1 MCTWARGASKMTGI
15 RRSCWSARWAAVLLL
30 LLLVDLPSSYSQGR
44 IQAPRYI
51 GQQVATES
59 VVSEGH
65 TKILQCQAL
74 GYPQPEYRWL
84 RDGSPLGEFS
94 GEHFYKISSVTRDDA
109 GDYRCV
115 ARNSAGS
122 IFSAKITVVVA
133 YMNGY
138 NETESTEMRV
148 RVGDAAILSLP
159 PLESYPPPSVTWQ
172 ADDSSLLYGI
182 KYATT
187 DPANELI
194 ILEAQA
200 SDMKTYSAR
209 ITNTQLGV
217 EEVSGGITL
226 VVEGSSGG
234 AEDEIS
240 PSIIVPP
247 ANTTIVKDSS
257 IAHLQCIANARP
269 LYQLETLWF
278 KDDVPIEQSGV
289 VFSFNGLW
297 NRTLSLLQADLHYAG
312 VYKCQVRLR
321 TSIDSPIVA
330 EANVIIHERPKLKQQ
345 LPVDTYADLGKT
357 LTIPCSVTGT
367 PIPYVTWYRNAAN
380 INTLDDNRYR
390 VLLNG
395 SLAISSVQVND
406 TGMFQ
411 CLASNEAGEASA
423 YTWLKVKT
431 WWGDLP
437 PKRVLRSL
445 NARAIA
451 RYPSAPVMLVEP
463 QNMTVLDGQDA
474 TMTCRAGGAP
484 TPNITWFFN
493 DNDEL
498 FENGHYEILAS
509 GDLLIVGVRTSD
521 EGKYTCMRANEAGSV
536 SGDAWLS
543 ILVKTHIIQPPVDTR
558 VILGRVAS
566 LQCKVSHAPSVSV
579 DIHWYHEK
587 NHIDP
592 NGTPRISIRQD
603 GTLEIQEARAADV
616 GQYTC
621 MVRSSGGN
629 ETRSA
634 RLEVIELP
642 YAPTSVKAERAP
654 RIPKSVRVS
663 WTPTFDGNSP
673 IIKFII
679 QKREVPVEG
688 VVDDLGL
695 NWVTVLTNVSAAT
708 NEAIVSDLR
717 PSTGYQFRV
726 SAVNNVGEGSPSQ
739 PSNTVI
745 LPQEAPSGPPQGLVG
760 SPRSSTEIMIQWE
773 APMEEERNGMIH
785 GYMVRYRLW
794 GYKDSQWY
802 YRNITKETQHNY
814 LIGGL
819 IIWKDYEIQVAAYNV
834 KGVGVYSHGIRVKT
848 KEGVPAAPPKDVKVE
863 ALSATAIKV
872 MWKPPDP
879 WMINGIN
886 QGYKLQA
893 WKVQPEDGAEP
904 DKTTTVPPS
913 PYPDAVESAQ
923 LVNLDKYTEYYI
935 TVLCFTHPGDGNR
948 SQPIKIRTLEDV
960 PDTIESLKFE
970 DISDR
975 SVRVIWSEPEQS
987 NGILKGYTLTYMV
1000 KDTPSTKVVQNFTAD
1015 VTTHLITDLSATTFY
1030 TFEVYGW
1037 TTVGP
1042 GTPVTATIQSG
1053 VEPVLPDPPNR
1064 LAVSNIQAFSVV
1076 LQFTPGF
1083 DGNASISKWTVQAQS
1098 SRSSTWETVYSV
1110 SAPDATTIT
1119 VQNLIPYTNYHLRL
1133 IANNVVGASAPS
1145 EQSPEFQTLQAEPA
1159 HPPSNMTVRAMSST
1173 QLRVRWIPLQ
1183 QFEWYGAPQGYH
1195 IRYRPVDCE
1204 CNFAEDFVY
1213 DNTANSHQLV
1223 GLQEYTLYEVSMVAV
1238 NDIGPSTPTPLA
1250 VERTRESVPSAGPD
1264 GVSANATTSTTIVV
1278 RWKEVPKIHQN
1289 GIIEGYKVVYVGKN
1303 MKPQEKIIPNNNTFA
1318 ATITQLRKYYQYT
1331 IQVLAYTR
1339 KGDGALSTPPL
1350 LVQTHDDVPGPP
1362 SDISFPDVTFTSA
1375 RIIWDEPKEP
1385 NGEITAYSIVYHLA
1399 DSTDVNN
1406 TLEFG
1411 HTERTYKAIGLK
1423 PQSYYMF
1430 LVRAR
1435 TRLGL
1440 GRAVRAPV
1448 YTTNNRE
1455 FPAPPSRPSVSH
1467 SQITSTSI
1475 TFSWNPGRDGFAP
1488 IRYYTVQYTEGN
1500 NGWQTIEERIDY
1512 SATSYTAP
1520 NLKPFTPYTFRLQA
1534 TNDIG
1539 PSGWSD
1545 SSIEVRT
1552 LPAAPTEHPTDIKV
1566 IPITTN
1572 SVRVEWTPLFPD
1584 SWSGDAKTGGYR
1596 VKYRKISDI
1605 PTAFN
1610 MQHEELQN
1618 TLAREVV
1625 LQDLQRDMNYEVL
1638 VVAFNSQGESPPSA
1652 PITVYVGEAV
1662 PTGKPK
1668 NVNAEPVTST
1678 EIKVTWEPP
1687 EEQEQNGE
1695 LLGYKIFF
1703 RSEKDPEGTEEIE
1716 VVGAGTTSYEL
1727 LYLDMYTRYIITILC
1742 FNPAGD
1748 GPKSDPVYVRTLQD
1762 LPGPVANLSF
1772 TDITMNSLKVVW
1784 DSPARPNGEIV
1795 GYLVTYVTARP
1806 DENFSKQVKQKVG
1819 TPYLLVTSLEEE
1831 VTYEF
1836 NVKAQTIDY
1845 GPEVKANVTTGP
1857 QPGSPARPKDLT
1869 LTKTVSSVTL
1879 HWRNSHSGK
1888 GSILGYYIEAKKIDS
1903 DKWSVLMKT
1912 ETGEVEEY
1920 TVSYQNLLPSTQ
1932 YEFRL
1937 IAYNK
1942 YGISYPAVANEK
1954 IVTPSKRFL
1963 EYGYLQQRPFY
1974 HQTWFMVT
1982 LAAISVVLIIIVIA
1996 ALCVKSKTYKYK
2008 RIVEELLSAQ
2018 EAANKTMEESL
2029 NTDETAFS
2037 TFEMRQSRRGTM
2049 SKRSTLGRRSVV
2061 GATAVVNAKSP
2072 PRPAPASVTYSDDD
2086 TVKGYDENPDDS
2098 SELTEKPTDL
2108 SSTASE
2114 QESES
2119 ENESHHSE
2127 PHSFVNHYANV
2138 NDTLRQSWRRQKP
2151 VRNYSSYTDSE
2162 AEGSAVMSLNGGQI
2176 IMNNMAGSRAPLPGF
2191 SSFV

>member
-1 MCTWARGASKMTGI
+1 MGLQESAFGKMERWRSKRLG
-15 RRSCWSARWAAVLLL
+15 LL
-30 LLLVDLPSSYSQGR
+30 
-44 IQAPRYI
+44 
-51 GQQVATES
+51 
-59 VVSEGH
+59 
-65 TKILQCQAL
+65 
-74 GYPQPEYRWL
+74 
-84 RDGSPLGEFS
+84 
-94 GEHFYKISSVTRDDA
+94 
-109 GDYRCV
+109 
-115 ARNSAGS
+115 
-122 IFSAKITVVVA
+122 
-133 YMNGY
+133 M
-138 NETESTEMRV
+138 
-148 RVGDAAILSLP
+148 
-159 PLESYPPPSVTWQ
+159 
-172 ADDSSLLYGI
+172 
-182 KYATT
+182 
-187 DPANELI
+187 
-194 ILEAQA
+194 
-200 SDMKTYSAR
+200 
-209 ITNTQLGV
+209 
-217 EEVSGGITL
+217 
-226 VVEGSSGG
+226 
-234 AEDEIS
+234 
-240 PSIIVPP
+240 
-247 ANTTIVKDSS
+247 
-257 IAHLQCIANARP
+257 
-269 LYQLETLWF
+269 
-278 KDDVPIEQSGV
+278 
-289 VFSFNGLW
+289 
-297 NRTLSLLQADLHYAG
+297 
-312 VYKCQVRLR
+312 
-321 TSIDSPIVA
+321 
-330 EANVIIHERPKLKQQ
+330 
-345 LPVDTYADLGKT
+345 
-357 LTIPCSVTGT
+357 
-367 PIPYVTWYRNAAN
+367 
-380 INTLDDNRYR
+380 
-390 VLLNG
+390 
-395 SLAISSVQVND
+395 
-406 TGMFQ
+406 
-411 CLASNEAGEASA
+411 LAS
-423 YTWLKVKT
+423 
-431 WWGDLP
+431 
-437 PKRVLRSL
+437 
-445 NARAIA
+445 
-451 RYPSAPVMLVEP
+451 
-463 QNMTVLDGQDA
+463 
-474 TMTCRAGGAP
+474 
-484 TPNITWFFN
+484 
-493 DNDEL
+493 
-498 FENGHYEILAS
+498 ILAWC
-509 GDLLIVGVRTSD
+509 DLLAEMKHVLPT
-521 EGKYTCMRANEAGSV
+521 GS
-536 SGDAWLS
+536 
-543 ILVKTHIIQPPVDTR
+543 
-558 VILGRVAS
+558 
-566 LQCKVSHAPSVSV
+566 
-579 DIHWYHEK
+579 
-587 NHIDP
+587 
-592 NGTPRISIRQD
+592 
-603 GTLEIQEARAADV
+603 
-616 GQYTC
+616 
-621 MVRSSGGN
+621 
-629 ETRSA
+629 
-634 RLEVIELP
+634 
-642 YAPTSVKAERAP
+642 
-654 RIPKSVRVS
+654 
-663 WTPTFDGNSP
+663 
-673 IIKFII
+673 
-679 QKREVPVEG
+679 

-739 PSNTVI
+739 PSITVI

-802 YRNITKETQHNY
+802 YRNITKETYKTVHRLIPGQSKFKTQHNY

-834 KGVGVYSHGIRVKT
+834 KGVGVYSRGIRVKT

-863 ALSATAIKV
+863 ALSSTTIKV

-893 WKVQPEDGAEP
+893 WKVQPEDGIEP
-904 DKTTTVPPS
+904 DKITTVPPS
-913 PYPDAVESAQ
+913 PYPDAVETTQ

-975 SVRVIWSEPEQS
+975 SVRVLWSEPEQS

-1000 KDTPSTKVVQNFTAD
+1000 KDTPSTKVIQNFTAD

-1037 TTVGP
+1037 TSVGP

-1076 LQFTPGF
+1076 LQFTLVLMAMLQYPSG
-1083 DGNASISKWTVQAQS
+1083 Q
-1098 SRSSTWETVYSV
+1098 SSTWETVYAV

-1195 IRYRPVDCE
+1195 IRYRPVGCE

-1303 MKPQEKIIPNNNTFA
+1303 MKPQEKIIP
-1318 ATITQLRKYYQYT
+1318 TITPLLQPLPSFESITNIPSRSWLT
-1331 IQVLAYTR
+1331 LERGWGSVN
-1339 KGDGALSTPPL
+1339 SSL
-1350 LVQTHDDVPGPP
+1350 LVQTHDDESSLPP
-1362 SDISFPDVTFTSA
+1362 IEAVCVSFPDYFY
-1375 RIIWDEPKEP
+1375 I
-1385 NGEITAYSIVYHLA
+1385 YH
-1399 DSTDVNN
+1399 
-1406 TLEFG
+1406 
-1411 HTERTYKAIGLK
+1411 
-1423 PQSYYMF
+1423 F
-1430 LVRAR
+1430 LVEPRQRWVCSHQVLHSTIYRRKQWLANHR
-1435 TRLGL
+1435 RKNRLL
-1440 GRAVRAPV
+1440 S
-1448 YTTNNRE
+1448 N
-1455 FPAPPSRPSVSH
+1455 
-1467 SQITSTSI
+1467 QL
-1475 TFSWNPGRDGFAP
+1475 
-1488 IRYYTVQYTEGN
+1488 QC
-1500 NGWQTIEERIDY
+1500 Q
-1512 SATSYTAP
+1512 

-1610 MQHEELQN
+1610 MQHEELQD
-1618 TLAREVV
+1618 TLARK
-1625 LQDLQRDMNYEVL
+1625 LYYKIFR
-1638 VVAFNSQGESPPSA
+1638 
-1652 PITVYVGEAV
+1652 EAQ
-1662 PTGKPK
+1662 

-1678 EIKVTWEPP
+1678 EIRVTWEPP

-1888 GSILGYYIEAKKIDS
+1888 GSILGYYIEAKKIY
-1903 DKWSVLMKT
+1903 M
-1912 ETGEVEEY
+1912 
-1920 TVSYQNLLPSTQ
+1920 N
-1932 YEFRL
+1932 
-1937 IAYNK
+1937 
-1942 YGISYPAVANEK
+1942 
-1954 IVTPSKRFL
+1954 
-1963 EYGYLQQRPFY
+1963 
-1974 HQTWFMVT
+1974 T
-1982 LAAISVVLIIIVIA
+1982 L
-1996 ALCVKSKTYKYK
+1996 
-2008 RIVEELLSAQ
+2008 
-2018 EAANKTMEESL
+2018 
-2029 NTDETAFS
+2029 
-2037 TFEMRQSRRGTM
+2037 
-2049 SKRSTLGRRSVV
+2049 
-2061 GATAVVNAKSP
+2061 
-2072 PRPAPASVTYSDDD
+2072 
-2086 TVKGYDENPDDS
+2086 
-2098 SELTEKPTDL
+2098 
-2108 SSTASE
+2108 
-2114 QESES
+2114 
-2119 ENESHHSE
+2119 
-2127 PHSFVNHYANV
+2127 
-2138 NDTLRQSWRRQKP
+2138 
-2151 VRNYSSYTDSE
+2151 YSS
-2162 AEGSAVMSLNGGQI
+2162 I
-2176 IMNNMAGSRAPLPGF
+2176 
-2191 SSFV
+2191 

>member
-1 MCTWARGASKMTGI
+1 MIIIMCCVA
-15 RRSCWSARWAAVLLL
+15 
-30 LLLVDLPSSYSQGR
+30 GR
-44 IQAPRYI
+44 VQAPRFI
-51 GQQVATES
+51 GLQVATES

-74 GYPQPEYRWL
+74 GYPQPEYRWM
-84 RDGSPLGEFS
+84 RDGEPLGEFS
-94 GEHFYKISSVTRDDA
+94 SEHFYKISSVTRDDA

-115 ARNSAGS
+115 ARNSAGA
-122 IFSAKITVVVA
+122 IFSAKTSFSVA
-133 YMNGY
+133 YMTGY
-138 NETESTEMRV
+138 NNTEDTVITVQAGE
-148 RVGDAAILSLP
+148 AAMLSIP
-159 PLESYPPPSVTWQ
+159 PLESYPPPSVTWL
-172 ADDSSLLYGI
+172 ADDNSLLYGI

-187 DPANELI
+187 DPANQFI
-194 ILEAQA
+194 ILATQP
-200 SDMKTYSAR
+200 SDMKTYSVR

-226 VVEGSSGG
+226 VVEG
-234 AEDEIS
+234 DERGNEELP

-247 ANTTIVKDSS
+247 INTTIIKDSS

-321 TSIDSPIVA
+321 TSIDEPIQAVA
-330 EANVIIHERPKLKQQ
+330 QVVIHDRPKLTKQ

-357 LTIPCSVTGT
+357 LTIPCSVAGT
-367 PIPYVTWYRNAAN
+367 PIPYVTWYRDAVNV
-380 INTLDDNRYR
+380 ITLDDNRYR

-395 SLAISSVQVND
+395 SLAISAVQVND
-406 TGMFQ
+406 TGMYQ
-411 CLASNEAGEASA
+411 CLASNAAGETSA

-431 WWGDLP
+431 
-437 PKRVLRSL
+437 
-445 NARAIA
+445 
-451 RYPSAPVMLVEP
+451 SAPLMVMTPE
-463 QNMTVLDGQDA
+463 NMTVLDGQDA
-474 TMTCRAGGAP
+474 TISCRAGGAP
-484 TPNITWFFN
+484 QPNVTWLYN
-493 DNDEL
+493 DDLEL
-498 FENGHYEILAS
+498 VENGHYQILSS
-509 GDLLIVGVRTSD
+509 GDLLIAGVNTRD
-521 EGKYTCMRANEAGSV
+521 EGKYTCLRSNEAGTV

-543 ILVKTHIIQPPVDTR
+543 ILVKTQISQPPVDTR

-566 LQCKVSHAPSVSV
+566 LQCKVSHAPTVSV
-579 DIHWYHEK
+579 QVQWFNGNIA
-587 NHIDP
+587 IDP
-592 NGTPRISIRQD
+592 EGSPRISVRQD
-603 GTLEIQEARAADV
+603 GTLEIQEVRAADV
-616 GQYTC
+616 GLYTC
-621 MVRSSGGN
+621 VVISSGGN

-642 YAPTSVKAERAP
+642 YAPTGVQAARTP
-654 RIPKSVRVS
+654 RFPKSVQIT

-679 QKREVPVEG
+679 QKREVPTEG

-695 NWVTVLTNVSAAT
+695 NWVTVLTNVSAAA
-708 NEAIVSDLR
+708 NEAIVGDLR

-726 SAVNNVGEGSPSQ
+726 SAVNNVGEGSPSE

-760 SPRSSTEIMIQWE
+760 SPRSSAEIMIQWE
-773 APMEEERNGMIH
+773 APPEEERNGVVL

-802 YRNITKETQHNY
+802 YRNITKENQHNY

-819 IIWKDYEIQVAAYNV
+819 IIWKDYEIQVAAYNI
-834 KGVGVYSHGIRVKT
+834 KGVGVYSRSIRLKT
-848 KEGVPAAPPKDVKVE
+848 KEGIPAAPPKAVE
-863 ALSATAIKV
+863 AVAVSSTTIKV
-872 MWKPPDP
+872 SWKPPDP

-886 QGYKLQA
+886 QGYKVQA
-893 WKVQPEDGAEP
+893 WRNEPEDAIEP
-904 DKTTTVPPS
+904 DKTLTVPPN
-913 PYPDAVESAQ
+913 PYPDANESAE
-923 LVNLDKYTEYYI
+923 LTDLDKYTEYYL
-935 TVLCFTHPGDGNR
+935 TVLCFTHPGDGKR
-948 SQPIKIRTLEDV
+948 SQPIKLQTLED
-960 PDTIESLKFE
+960 DTVVNLKFE
-970 DISDR
+970 DVSDR
-975 SVRVIWSEPEQS
+975 SVRVLWDEPDQS
-987 NGILKGYTLTYMV
+987 NGILKGYTLSYMV
-1000 KDTPSTKVVQNFTAD
+1000 KDSPHTKIVQNLTAD
-1015 VTTHLITDLSATTFY
+1015 VTTYLVTELSATTFY
-1030 TFEVYGW
+1030 TFEVYAW
-1037 TTVGP
+1037 TSVGP
-1042 GTPVTATIQSG
+1042 GTPVVATLQSG
-1053 VEPVLPDPPNR
+1053 VEPVLPEPPTR

-1083 DGNASISKWTVQAQS
+1083 DGNASISTWTVQAQS
-1098 SRSSTWETVYSV
+1098 SRSSTWETIYDV
-1110 SAPDATTIT
+1110 SAPDASTIT
-1119 VQNLIPYTNYHLRL
+1119 VQNLIPYTKYRLRL
-1133 IANNVVGASAPS
+1133 IANNVVGASSPS
-1145 EQSPEFQTLQAEPA
+1145 ESSPDFQTLQAEPA

-1183 QFEWYGAPQGYH
+1183 QFEWYGAPQGYR
-1195 IRYRPVDCE
+1195 IRYRPIGCE
-1204 CNFAEDFVY
+1204 CDFSEDFVY

-1223 GLQEYTLYEVSMVAV
+1223 DLQEYTLYEVTMVAV
-1238 NDIGPSTPTPLA
+1238 NDIGPSSLA
-1250 VERTRESVPSAGPD
+1250 PVAIERTRESVPSAGPD
-1264 GVSANATTSTTIVV
+1264 SVSANATSSTTIVV

-1303 MKPQEKIIPNNNTFA
+1303 MKPQEKVIPNNNTFA

-1331 IQVLAYTR
+1331 VQVLAYTR
-1339 KGDGALSTPPL
+1339 LGDGALSTPPL
-1350 LVQTHDDVPGPP
+1350 LVQTHEDVPGPP
-1362 SDISFPDVTFTSA
+1362 SEISFPDVSFTYA
-1375 RIIWDEPKEP
+1375 RIIWDVPEEP

-1411 HTERTYKAIGLK
+1411 PTTRTYKAVELK
-1423 PQSYYMF
+1423 PESYYMF
-1430 LVRAR
+1430 LVSAR
-1435 TRLGL
+1435 TRLGYGKAL
-1440 GRAVRAPV
+1440 KAPV

-1455 FPAPPSRPSVSH
+1455 LPAPPSRPSISH
-1467 SQITSTSI
+1467 SQITSRTI

-1500 NGWQTIEERIDY
+1500 SGWQTIDERIDY
-1512 SATSYTAP
+1512 SSNSYTAE
-1520 NLKPFTPYTFRLQA
+1520 NLKPFTAYKFRLRA

-1539 PSGWSD
+1539 ASGWSD
-1545 SSIEVRT
+1545 GSVEVRT
-1552 LPAAPTEHPTDIKV
+1552 LPAAPIEPPTDIKV
-1566 IPITTN
+1566 IPITTK
-1572 SVRVEWTPLFPD
+1572 SVRVEWTPLFPN
-1584 SWSGDAKTGGYR
+1584 SWSGDDKTGGYR
-1596 VKYRKISDI
+1596 VKYRQMSDI
-1605 PTAFN
+1605 PTAFS
-1610 MQHEELQN
+1610 MQQKELKN
-1618 TLAREVV
+1618 TLARDVV
-1625 LQDLQRDMNYEVL
+1625 LEDLEMDTNYEVL
-1638 VVAFNSQGESPPSA
+1638 VVAFNAQGESPSSA

-1662 PTGKPK
+1662 PTGNPK
-1668 NVNAEPVTST
+1668 NVKTEALSST
-1678 EIKVTWEPP
+1678 EIKISWEPP
-1687 EEQEQNGE
+1687 EEQDKNGE
-1695 LLGYKIFF
+1695 LLGYKIFY
-1703 RSEKDPEGTEEIE
+1703 RSEKDPEGSDEVE
-1716 VVGAGTTSYEL
+1716 VVGASTTNYEL
-1727 LYLDMYTRYIITILC
+1727 LYLEMYTRYIITILC

-1748 GPKSDPVYVRTLQD
+1748 GPKSDPVYSRTLED
-1762 LPGPVANLSF
+1762 LPGPVTNLSF

-1784 DSPARPNGEIV
+1784 NAPTRPNGKIV
-1795 GYLVTYVTARP
+1795 GYLVTYETARP
-1806 DENFSKQVKQKVG
+1806 DENFSKQVKQKV
-1819 TPYLLVTSLEEE
+1819 TTSYLLVTSLEEE
-1831 VTYEF
+1831 VAYVF
-1836 NVKAQTIDY
+1836 SVRAQTIDY
-1845 GPEVKANVTTGP
+1845 GPEVQANVTTGP
-1857 QPGSPARPKDLT
+1857 QPGSPSRPKDLT

-1888 GSILGYYIEAKKIDS
+1888 GSILGYYIEARKIDS

-1920 TVSYQNLLPSTQ
+1920 T
-1932 YEFRL
+1932 
-1937 IAYNK
+1937 
-1942 YGISYPAVANEK
+1942 

-1982 LAAISVVLIIIVIA
+1982 LAAISIVLIIIVIA

-2008 RIVEELLSAQ
+2008 Q

-2037 TFEMRQSRRGTM
+2037 TFEMRQSRRGTI

-2072 PRPAPASVTYSDDD
+2072 PRPAPASITYSDED

>member
-1 MCTWARGASKMTGI
+1 MRDWTVGWKIGTLCLLTALLS
-15 RRSCWSARWAAVLLL
+15 SSAEA
-30 LLLVDLPSSYSQGR
+30 QGR
-44 IQAPRYI
+44 VQAPRFI
-51 GQQVATES
+51 GPQEATES
-59 VVSEGH
+59 VVNEGH
-65 TKILQCQAL
+65 TKIFQCQAL
-74 GYPQPEYRWL
+74 GYLQPEYRWL
-84 RDGSPLGEFS
+84 RDGEPLGEFS
-94 GEHFYKISSVTRDDA
+94 SEHFYKISSVTRDDA

-122 IFSAKITVVVA
+122 IFSAKTSFSVA
-133 YMNGY
+133 YMTSY
-138 NETESTEMRV
+138 NSTEDTVMTV
-148 RVGDAAILSLP
+148 QVGEAAVLSLP
-159 PLESYPPPSVTWQ
+159 LLESYPTPSVTWM
-172 ADDSSLLYGI
+172 ADDDFLLYGI
-182 KYATT
+182 KYAIT
-187 DPANELI
+187 DPDNEFV
-194 ILEAQA
+194 ILAAQP

-226 VVEGSSGG
+226 VVEGS
-234 AEDEIS
+234 EEMNEEI
-240 PSIIVPP
+240 PPTIIVPP
-247 ANTTIVKDSS
+247 LNTTIIKGTS

-312 VYKCQVRLR
+312 IYKCQVRLR
-321 TSIDSPIVA
+321 TSIEEPIQAVA
-330 EANVIIHERPKLKQQ
+330 QVVIHDRPKLKQQ
-345 LPVDTYADLGKT
+345 LPVDTLADLGKT
-357 LTIPCSVTGT
+357 LTIPCSVHGT
-367 PIPYVTWYRNAAN
+367 PDPYIIWYRDAAN
-380 INTLDDNRYR
+380 IITLDDNRYR

-395 SLAISSVQVND
+395 SLAISGVQVND
-406 TGMFQ
+406 TGMYQ
-411 CLASNEAGEASA
+411 CLASNDAGETSA
-423 YTWLKVKT
+423 YTWLRVKT
-431 WWGDLP
+431 
-437 PKRVLRSL
+437 
-445 NARAIA
+445 
-451 RYPSAPVMLVEP
+451 SAPLMTETP
-463 QNMTVLDGQDA
+463 KNMTILDGQDA
-474 TMTCRAGGAP
+474 TISCRAGGAP
-484 TPNITWFFN
+484 QPNVTWLYN
-493 DNDEL
+493 DDMEL
-498 FENGHYEILAS
+498 VENGHYQILS
-509 GDLLIVGVRTSD
+509 TGDLLIAGVNTRD
-521 EGKYTCMRANEAGSV
+521 EGKYTCLRANEAGTV

-543 ILVKTHIIQPPVDTR
+543 ILVKTQISQPPVDTR
-558 VILGRVAS
+558 VILGRVAT
-566 LQCKVSHAPSVSV
+566 LQCKVSHAPTVLV
-579 DIHWYHEK
+579 HVHWFHE
-587 NHIDP
+587 NNAIDSE
-592 NGTPRISIRQD
+592 GSPRISVRQD
-603 GTLEIQEARAADV
+603 GTLEIQEVRAADV
-616 GQYTC
+616 GLYTC
-621 MVRSSGGN
+621 VVISSGGN

-634 RLEVIELP
+634 SLEVIELP
-642 YAPTSVKAERAP
+642 YAPTGVQANRTP
-654 RIPKSVRVS
+654 RIPKSVKVS

-679 QKREVPVEG
+679 QKREVPTEG
-688 VVDDLGL
+688 IVDDLGL
-695 NWVTVLTNVSAAT
+695 NWITVLTNVSATA
-708 NEAIVSDLR
+708 NEAVVGDLR
-717 PSTGYQFRV
+717 PSTAYQFRV
-726 SAVNNVGEGSPSQ
+726 SAVNNVGEGSPSE

-773 APMEEERNGMIH
+773 APPDEDRNGVIL

-802 YRNITKETQHNY
+802 YRNITKENQHNY

-834 KGVGVYSHGIRVKT
+834 KGVGVYSRSIRIKT
-848 KEGVPAAPPKDVKVE
+848 KEGIPAAPPKEVE
-863 ALSATAIKV
+863 AIALSSTTIKV
-872 MWKPPDP
+872 SWKPPDP

-886 QGYKLQA
+886 QGYKVQA
-893 WKVQPEDGAEP
+893 WQSQPEDSIEP
-904 DKTTTVPPS
+904 DKTLTVPPS
-913 PYPDAVESAQ
+913 PYPDAHESAE
-923 LVNLDKYTEYYI
+923 LTDLGKYTEYYV

-948 SQPIKIRTLEDV
+948 SQPIKVQTLEDV
-960 PDTIESLKFE
+960 PDLVMNLKFE

-975 SVRVIWSEPEQS
+975 SVRVLWHEPEQS
-987 NGILKGYTLTYMV
+987 NGILKGYTLSYMV
-1000 KDTPSTKVVQNFTAD
+1000 KDSPHTRIVQNLTAD
-1015 VTTHLITDLSATTFY
+1015 VTTYMVTELSATTFY
-1030 TFEVYGW
+1030 TFEVYAW
-1037 TTVGP
+1037 TSVGP
-1042 GTPVTATIQSG
+1042 GTPVVATIQSG
-1053 VEPVLPDPPNR
+1053 VEPVLPNPPNR

-1098 SRSSTWETVYSV
+1098 SRSSTWETIYEV

-1133 IANNVVGASAPS
+1133 IANNVVGPSDPS
-1145 EQSPEFQTLQAEPA
+1145 EPSPDFQTLQAEPA
-1159 HPPSNMTVRAMSST
+1159 HPPSNMTVRAMSSK

-1183 QFEWYGAPQGYH
+1183 QFEWYGAPQGYR
-1195 IRYRPVDCE
+1195 IRYRPLGCE
-1204 CNFAEDFVY
+1204 CEFSEDFVY

-1223 GLQEYTLYEVSMVAV
+1223 ALQEYTQYEVTMVAV
-1238 NDIGPSTPTPLA
+1238 NDIGPSSHAPIA

-1264 GVSANATTSTTIVV
+1264 NVTANATSSTTIVV
-1278 RWKEVPKIHQN
+1278 RWQEVPKIHQN

-1303 MKPQEKIIPNNNTFA
+1303 MKPQEKVIQNNNTFA

-1331 IQVLAYTR
+1331 VQVLAYTR
-1339 KGDGALSTPPL
+1339 LGDGALSTPPL
-1350 LVQTHDDVPGPP
+1350 LVQTHEDVPGPP
-1362 SDISFPDVTFTSA
+1362 SEISFPDVSFTYA
-1375 RIIWDEPKEP
+1375 RIIWDVPDEP

-1399 DSTDVNN
+1399 DRADVNN
-1406 TLEFG
+1406 TLEF
-1411 HTERTYKAIGLK
+1411 EPAARTYKAVELK
-1423 PQSYYMF
+1423 PESYYMF
-1430 LVRAR
+1430 LVSAR
-1435 TRLGL
+1435 TRLGYGQAL
-1440 GRAVRAPV
+1440 RAPV

-1455 FPAPPSRPSVSH
+1455 LPAPPSRPSISH

-1488 IRYYTVQYTEGN
+1488 IRYYTVQYTEGSSSS
-1500 NGWQTIEERIDY
+1500 WQAINERIDY
-1512 SATSYTAP
+1512 SSNSYTAQ
-1520 NLKPFTPYTFRLQA
+1520 NLKPFTAYKFRLQA

-1539 PSGWSD
+1539 ASGWSD
-1545 SSIEVRT
+1545 SSVEVRT
-1552 LPAAPTEHPTDIKV
+1552 LPAAPIEPPTDIKV
-1566 IPITTN
+1566 IPITTK
-1572 SVRVEWTPLFPD
+1572 SVRVEWTPLFPN
-1584 SWSGDAKTGGYR
+1584 SWSGDVKTGGYR
-1596 VKYRKISDI
+1596 VKYRQMSSI
-1605 PTAFN
+1605 PTAFS
-1610 MQHEELQN
+1610 MQQKELKD

-1625 LQDLQRDMNYEVL
+1625 LENLQMDTNYEVL
-1638 VVAFNSQGESPPSA
+1638 VVAYNAQGESPPSA

-1662 PTGKPK
+1662 PTGHPK
-1668 NVNAEPVTST
+1668 IVLAEALSST
-1678 EIKVTWEPP
+1678 EIKISWEPP
-1687 EEQEQNGE
+1687 EEQDKNGE
-1695 LLGYKIFF
+1695 LLGYKIFY
-1703 RSEKDPEGTEEIE
+1703 RSERDPEGSDEIE
-1716 VVGAGTTSYEL
+1716 VVGASTTSYEL
-1727 LYLDMYTRYIITILC
+1727 LYLEMYTRYVITILC

-1748 GPKSDPVYVRTLQD
+1748 GPKSSPAHARTLED
-1762 LPGPVANLSF
+1762 LPGPIANLSF

-1784 DSPARPNGEIV
+1784 DTPARPNGDIV
-1795 GYLVTYVTARP
+1795 GYLVTYETARP
-1806 DENFSKQVKQKVG
+1806 DENFSKQVKQKV
-1819 TPYLLVTSLEEE
+1819 TTSYLLVTSLEEE

-1836 NVKAQTIDY
+1836 SVRAQTIDY
-1845 GPEVKANVTTGP
+1845 GPEVQANVTTGP
-1857 QPGSPARPKDLT
+1857 QPGSPARPRDLT

-1888 GSILGYYIEAKKIDS
+1888 GSILGYYIEAKKIAASLEWQMYS

-1937 IAYNK
+1937 ITYNR
-1942 YGISYPAVANEK
+1942 YGISYPAVADEK
-1954 IVTPSKRFL
+1954 IVTPSKQFL

-1982 LAAISVVLIIIVIA
+1982 LAAISIVLIIIVIA

-2008 RIVEELLSAQ
+2008 Q

-2061 GATAVVNAKSP
+2061 GATAVVTAKSP

>member
-1 MCTWARGASKMTGI
+1 MGKV
-15 RRSCWSARWAAVLLL
+15 AAFLLIL
-30 LLLVDLPSSYSQGR
+30 LSLSSSHAQGR
-44 IQAPRYI
+44 VQAPRFI
-51 GQQVATES
+51 GAQVATES

-74 GYPQPEYRWL
+74 GYPQPEYRWV
-84 RDGSPLGEFS
+84 RDGEPLGQFS
-94 GEHFYKISSVTRDDA
+94 SEHFYKIASVTRGDA

-115 ARNSAGS
+115 ARNSAGA
-122 IFSAKITVVVA
+122 IFSARTSFSVA
-133 YMNGY
+133 YMSGY
-138 NETESTEMRV
+138 NNTEDTVMTVQAGE
-148 RVGDAAILSLP
+148 AAILSLP
-159 PLESYPPPSVTWQ
+159 PLDSYPPPSVTWQ
-172 ADDSSLLYGI
+172 ADDGSLLYGI
-182 KYATT
+182 KYVIT
-187 DPANELI
+187 DPDNQFI
-194 ILEAQA
+194 ILATHPT
-200 SDMKTYSAR
+200 DMKTYSAR
-209 ITNTQLGV
+209 ITNTQLGL

-226 VVEGSSGG
+226 IVEGDKG
-234 AEDEIS
+234 ENEEIP

-247 ANTTIVKDSS
+247 FNTTIIKDSS

-297 NRTLSLLQADLHYAG
+297 NRTLSLLQADLNYAG
-312 VYKCQVRLR
+312 TYKCQVRLR
-321 TSIDSPIVA
+321 TSIDEPIQAAAQV
-330 EANVIIHERPKLKQQ
+330 VIHDRPKLKEQ
-345 LPVDTYADLGKT
+345 LPVDTFADLGKT
-357 LTIPCSVTGT
+357 LTIPCSATGI
-367 PIPYVTWYRNAAN
+367 PIPYITWYRDAVNV
-380 INTLDDNRYR
+380 ITLDDNRYR

-395 SLAISSVQVND
+395 SLAISAVHIND
-406 TGMFQ
+406 TGMYQ
-411 CLASNEAGEASA
+411 CLATNVAGETSA

-431 WWGDLP
+431 RWGDLP
-437 PKRVLRSL
+437 SNRVHRSLRS
-445 NARAIA
+445 RALA
-451 RYPSAPVMLVEP
+451 PYPSAPVMLLAP
-463 QNMTVLDGQDA
+463 ANKTVLDGQDA
-474 TMTCRAGGAP
+474 TISCRAGGAP
-484 TPNITWFFN
+484 QPNVTWLYN
-493 DNDEL
+493 DDLEL
-498 FENGHYEILAS
+498 VENGHYQILSS
-509 GDLLIVGVRTSD
+509 GDLLIAGVNTRD
-521 EGKYTCMRANEAGSV
+521 EGKYTCLRSNEAGTA
-536 SGDAWLS
+536 SGNAWLA
-543 ILVKTHIIQPPVDTR
+543 ILVKTQISQPPVDTR
-558 VILGRVAS
+558 VILGRVAT
-566 LQCKVSHAPSVSV
+566 LQCKVSHAATVAV
-579 DIHWYHEK
+579 QVQWFHG
-587 NHIDP
+587 NNVIDP
-592 NGTPRISIRQD
+592 EGTPRISVRQD
-603 GTLEIQEARAADV
+603 GTLEIQEVRAADV
-616 GQYTC
+616 GLYTC
-621 MVRSSGGN
+621 VVISSGGN

-634 RLEVIELP
+634 SLEVIELP
-642 YAPTSVKAERAP
+642 YAPTSVRAERTP
-654 RIPKSVRVS
+654 RIPKSVQVS

-673 IIKFII
+673 IIKFIV
-679 QKREVPVEG
+679 QKREVPTEG
-688 VVDDLGL
+688 IVDDLGL
-695 NWVTVLTNVSAAT
+695 NWVTVVTNVSAT
-708 NEAIVSDLR
+708 TTEAIVGELR

-726 SAVNNVGEGSPSQ
+726 SAVNHVGEGSPSE

-773 APMEEERNGMIH
+773 APPEDERNGVLL

-794 GYKDSQWY
+794 GYKDAQWY
-802 YRNITKETQHNY
+802 YRNITKENQHNY

-819 IIWKDYEIQVAAYNV
+819 IIWKDYEIQVAGYNV
-834 KGVGVYSHGIRVKT
+834 KGVGVYSRSIRLKT
-848 KEGVPAAPPKDVKVE
+848 KEGIPAAPPKNVK
-863 ALSATAIKV
+863 ATAVSSTSIKV
-872 MWKPPDP
+872 SWKPPDP

-886 QGYKLQA
+886 QGYKVQA
-893 WKVQPEDGAEP
+893 WQNKPEGSIEP
-904 DKTTTVPPS
+904 DKTRTVPPS
-913 PYPDAVESAQ
+913 PYPDANESAE
-923 LVNLDKYTEYYI
+923 LTELKKFTVYYI
-935 TVLCFTHPGDGNR
+935 TVLCFTHPGDGTP
-948 SQPIKIRTLEDV
+948 STPIKIQTLEDV
-960 PDTIESLKFE
+960 PDSVVNLKFE

-975 SVRVIWSEPEQS
+975 SVRVLWDEPEHS
-987 NGILKGYTLTYMV
+987 NGILKGYTLSYMV
-1000 KDTPSTKVVQNFTAD
+1000 KDSPHTKILQNLTAD
-1015 VTTHLITDLSATTFY
+1015 VTTFMVTELSATTFY
-1030 TFEVYGW
+1030 TFEVYAW
-1037 TTVGP
+1037 TSVGP
-1042 GTPVTATIQSG
+1042 GIPVIATLQSG
-1053 VEPVLPDPPNR
+1053 VKPVLPEPPTR

-1076 LQFTPGF
+1076 LQFTPDF

-1098 SRSSTWETVYSV
+1098 SRSSTWETIYEV

-1119 VQNLIPYTNYHLRL
+1119 VQNLIPYTKYRLRL
-1133 IANNVVGASAPS
+1133 IANNVVGSSTPS
-1145 EQSPEFQTLQAEPA
+1145 ESSPDFQTLQAEPA

-1183 QFEWYGAPQGYH
+1183 QFEWYGAPQGYR
-1195 IRYRPVDCE
+1195 IRYRPVGCKCD
-1204 CNFAEDFVY
+1204 FSEDFVY

-1223 GLQEYTLYEVSMVAV
+1223 TLQEYTQYEVTMVAV
-1238 NDIGPSTPTPLA
+1238 NDIGPSSLAPIA
-1250 VERTRESVPSAGPD
+1250 VERTRESVPSTGPD
-1264 GVSANATTSTTIVV
+1264 KVSANATSSTTIVV
-1278 RWKEVPKIHQN
+1278 RWEEVPKIHQN

-1303 MKPQEKIIPNNNTFA
+1303 MKPQEKVIRTNNTFA

-1331 IQVLAYTR
+1331 VQVLAYTR
-1339 KGDGALSTPPL
+1339 LGDGALSTPPL
-1350 LVQTHDDVPGPP
+1350 LVQTYEDVPGPP
-1362 SDISFPDVTFTSA
+1362 SEISFPDVSFTYA
-1375 RIIWDEPKEP
+1375 RIIWDVPEEP

-1411 HTERTYKAIGLK
+1411 PTARTYKAVELK
-1423 PQSYYMF
+1423 PESYYMF
-1430 LVRAR
+1430 LVSAR
-1435 TRLGL
+1435 TRLGYGQAL
-1440 GRAVRAPV
+1440 QAPV

-1455 FPAPPSRPSVSH
+1455 LPAPPSRPSVSH
-1467 SQITSTSI
+1467 SQITSRSI

-1488 IRYYTVQYTEGN
+1488 IRYYTVQYTESSS
-1500 NGWQTIEERIDY
+1500 GWQTIDERIDY
-1512 SATSYTAP
+1512 SGNSYTAE
-1520 NLKPFTPYTFRLQA
+1520 NLKPFTPYKFRLQA

-1539 PSGWSD
+1539 ASGWSEG
-1545 SSIEVRT
+1545 SVEVRT
-1552 LPAAPTEHPTDIKV
+1552 LPAAPIEPPTDIKV
-1566 IPITTN
+1566 IPITTK
-1572 SVRVEWTPLFPD
+1572 SVRVEWTPLFPN
-1584 SWSGDAKTGGYR
+1584 SWSGDTKTGGYR
-1596 VKYRKISDI
+1596 VKYRQISDI
-1605 PTAFN
+1605 PTAFS
-1610 MQHEELQN
+1610 MQQKELKD

-1625 LQDLQRDMNYEVL
+1625 LEDLQVDTNYEVL
-1638 VVAFNSQGESPPSA
+1638 VVAFNAQGESPSSA
-1652 PITVYVGEAV
+1652 PTTVYVGEAV
-1662 PTGKPK
+1662 PTGNPK
-1668 NVNAEPVTST
+1668 NVKSEALSST
-1678 EIKVTWEPP
+1678 EVKISWEQP
-1687 EEQEQNGE
+1687 EEQDKNGE
-1695 LLGYKIFF
+1695 LLGYKIFY
-1703 RSEKDPEGTEEIE
+1703 RSEKDPEGSEEIE
-1716 VVGAGTTSYEL
+1716 VVGASTTSYEL
-1727 LYLDMYTRYIITILC
+1727 LYLDMYTRYVITILC

-1748 GPKSDPVYVRTLQD
+1748 GPKSEPVYARTLQD

-1784 DSPARPNGEIV
+1784 DPPARPNGEIV
-1795 GYLVTYVTARP
+1795 GYLVTYETARP
-1806 DENFSKQVKQKVG
+1806 DENFSKQVKQKV
-1819 TPYLLVTSLEEE
+1819 TSSYLLVTSLEEE
-1831 VTYEF
+1831 VAYEF
-1836 NVKAQTIDY
+1836 SVRAQTIEY
-1845 GPEVKANVTTGP
+1845 GPEVQANVTTGP

-1888 GSILGYYIEAKKIDS
+1888 DSILGYYIEARKIAASFEWQMYS

-1982 LAAISVVLIIIVIA
+1982 LAAISIVLIIIVIA

-2037 TFEMRQSRRGTM
+2037 TFEMRQSRRGTV

-2072 PRPAPASVTYSDDD
+2072 PRPAPASITYSDEE